1 MEESKTIVSAIALP
15 ALLLSVLAA
24 ARLMEISKRTA
35 SIFMT
40 LNATIGLAI
49 FSALTT
55 IPQLS
60 IQALNTLSP
69 EKVVAITPLI
79 STFELLS
86 GTYFASRILE
96 LDYLRF
102 LKLTLIALSLTLAI
116 SVPLCLLALLFKP

>member
-1 MEESKTIVSAIALP
+1 MEESETIVSAIALP

-24 ARLMEISKRTA
+24 ARLMGISKRTA

-49 FSALTT
+49 FSALIT

-60 IQALNTLSP
+60 IQALNTLNP
-69 EKVVAITPLI
+69 EKVIMIMPLI
-79 STFELLS
+79 FTFELLS

-102 LKLTLIALSLTLAI
+102 LKLTLAALSLTLAI
-116 SVPLCLLALLFKP
+116 LVPVCLLALLFKA

>member
-1 MEESKTIVSAIALP
+1 MEESETIVSAIALP

-24 ARLMEISKRTA
+24 ARLMGISKRTA

-60 IQALNTLSP
+60 IQALSTLDP
-69 EKVVAITPLI
+69 EEVVVIMPLI
-79 STFELLS
+79 FTFELLS

-102 LKLTLIALSLTLAI
+102 LKLTLAALSLTLAI
-116 SVPLCLLALLFKP
+116 SVPLCLLVFFFYS

>member
-1 MEESKTIVSAIALP
+1 MEESETIVSAIALP
-15 ALLLSVLAA
+15 ALLLSVLTV
-24 ARLMEISKRTA
+24 ARLMGISKRTA

-60 IQALNTLSP
+60 IQALNTLNP

-79 STFELLS
+79 FTFELLS

-102 LKLTLIALSLTLAI
+102 LKLTLAALSLTLAI
-116 SVPLCLLALLFKP
+116 SVPLCLLVFFFYS